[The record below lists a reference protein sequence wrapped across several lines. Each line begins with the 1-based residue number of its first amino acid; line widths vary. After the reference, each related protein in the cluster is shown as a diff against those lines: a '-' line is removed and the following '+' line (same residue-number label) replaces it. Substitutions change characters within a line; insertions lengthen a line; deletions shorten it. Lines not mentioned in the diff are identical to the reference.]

1 MVNLLGVNL
10 PNKDQTMPLD
20 VDNILKNARS
30 LTEQGKKEEAQMCLL
45 AVLKEEPDNIP
56 ALLMLGGAYFVDNN
70 FKEARIVFERLVS
83 IEPGTGQYSIALFNA
98 LWRLQETE
106 DALEEMRRFIAV
118 ADKVAENDTLEQ
130 YVSILKSIEAENPT
144 LQPG

>member
-1 MVNLLGVNL
+1 
-10 PNKDQTMPLD
+10 MPLD

-56 ALLMLGGAYFVDNN
+56 ALLMLGGAYFVDKNY
-70 FKEARIVFERLVS
+70 KEARIVFERLVS
-83 IEPGTGQYSIALFNA
+83 IEPGTGQYSVALFNA

-130 YVSILKSIEAENPT
+130 YMSILKSIEAENPT

>member
-1 MVNLLGVNL
+1 
-10 PNKDQTMPLD
+10 MPLD

-118 ADKVAENDTLEQ
+118 ADKVTESDTLEQ
-130 YVSILKSIEAENPT
+130 YVSILKSIEAENPS
-144 LQPG
+144 LQPV

>member
-1 MVNLLGVNL
+1 
-10 PNKDQTMPLD
+10 MPLD

-45 AVLKEEPDNIP
+45 AVLKEQPDNIP
-56 ALLMLGGAYFVDNN
+56 ALIMLGGAYFVDNN

-118 ADKVAENDTLEQ
+118 ADKVAENETLEQ

>member
-1 MVNLLGVNL
+1 
-10 PNKDQTMPLD
+10 MPLD

-45 AVLKEEPDNIP
+45 AVLKEEPDNIA
-56 ALLMLGGAYFVDNN
+56 ALLMLGGAYFVDKNY
-70 FKEARIVFERLVS
+70 KEARIVFERLVS
-83 IEPGTGQYSIALFNA
+83 IEPGTGQYSVALFNA

-130 YVSILKSIEAENPT
+130 YMSILKSIEAENPT

>member
-1 MVNLLGVNL
+1 MV
-10 PNKDQTMPLD
+10 
-20 VDNILKNARS
+20 
-30 LTEQGKKEEAQMCLL
+30 E
-45 AVLKEEPDNIP
+45 
-56 ALLMLGGAYFVDNN
+56 NN

-118 ADKVAENDTLEQ
+118 ADKVAENETLEQ

>member
-10 PNKDQTMPLD
+10 PNKDETMPLD

-106 DALEEMRRFIAV
+106 DALQEMRRFIAV

-130 YVSILKSIEAENPT
+130 YVSILKSIEAEHPT